1 MQQPPIWVVIPAAG
15 VGKRMQADRPK
26 QYLSLLGKTVI
37 EHTLDCFLH
46 HPDITGIVI
55 ALHRN
60 DPYWQDLSI
69 RNSNDKPIYTV
80 IGGKERSDSVLNA
93 LHYLSNQQQCAAHS
107 WVMVHDAAR
116 PCLSSHDID
125 QLIELVKVDDPLGG
139 ILASP
144 VKDTM
149 KRATTLLSEKTAA
162 IDATPIQISKT
173 ESRENLYHALTPQMF
188 RLAALQQAVQFAFDN
203 NIAIT
208 DDASAMEQQGLSPRL
223 IIGDANNIKITQAS
237 DLALAEF
244 FLSQRG
250 QSL

>member
-1 MQQPPIWVVIPAAG
+1 MNMQQQQIWVVIPAAG

-37 EHTLDCFLH
+37 EHTLDCFLA
-46 HPDITGIVI
+46 HPQITGIVI
-55 ALHRN
+55 ALHPK
-60 DPYWQDLSI
+60 DPYWQALSI
-69 RNSNDKPIYTV
+69 HSDKPVHTV
-80 IGGKERSDSVLNA
+80 IGGTERSDSVLNA
-93 LHYLSNQQQCAAHS
+93 LHYLSDKLLCDANS

-116 PCLSSHDID
+116 PCLSRHDID
-125 QLIELVKVDDPLGG
+125 QLIQLVSADDPLGG

-149 KRATTLLSEKTAA
+149 KRSKPHLSPQTDAIPIRIAA
-162 IDATPIQISKT
+162 T

-188 RLAALQQAVQFAFDN
+188 RLQALQQAVQFAFEN

-208 DDASAMEQQGLSPRL
+208 DDASAMEKQGLSPRL
-223 IIGDANNIKITQAS
+223 IIGNANNIKITQAS

-250 QSL
+250 QS